1 MVRFNEKKQIV
12 SYENSIKKS
21 NDFSMSKLNQG
32 LTLHQMQL
40 FAYAIYCTQQNGQTE
55 FHKAEFEK
63 KFNQEKYQT
72 AHAKIDSDKIMGLR
86 IAFEDFENDKFKF
99 TNVFSEMEYDSGK
112 FIFNWNPKILPH
124 IIDLKEKYITT
135 DLTITSKF
143 KSSFSWT
150 LYEYLKA
157 HYGYWHK
164 PLSKEAI
171 SRLFGIEKVV
181 SYRKNTSLLKRK
193 VLDVAIVEINE
204 HTEFNV
210 WYQEE
215 KEGRS
220 IIGIDLHWSTGKKEA
235 AATKSQ
241 IKELNTII
249 HAVMDD
255 MFTYVNVSNDEDR
268 VQAIDLVS
276 KLRDYIKY
284 TIEPVEITQQ
294 YAADLLERAK
304 IYFKQLQLI
313 LERNNVQKPKNIFYN
328 WLEER
333 ED

>member
-1 MVRFNEKKQIV
+1 MVRVNEKTKLI
-12 SYENSIKKS
+12 SYENTIIKS
-21 NDFSMSKLNQG
+21 NEFSMSKLNQG

-40 FAYAIYCTQQNGQTE
+40 FAYAIYCTQKNGQTE
-55 FHKAEFEK
+55 FHKADFEK

-86 IAFEDFENDKFKF
+86 IAFDDLENDKFKF
-99 TNVFSEMEYDSGK
+99 TNVFSDMEYDNGK
-112 FIFNWNPKILPH
+112 FIFGWNSKILPH

-164 PLSKEAI
+164 PFSKDALL
-171 SRLFGIEKVV
+171 RLFSVETKKTYVNN
-181 SYRKNTSLLKRK
+181 SARFKKT
-193 VLDVAIVEINE
+193 VLDVAIAEINE

-215 KEGRS
+215 KRGRA
-220 IIGIDLHWSTGKKEA
+220 IVGFDLHWSTGTKEA

-249 HAVMDD
+249 HTVIDD

-268 VQAIDLVS
+268 NQAIDLVN
-276 KLRDYIKY
+276 KLRDYIKHI
-284 TIEPVEITQQ
+284 IEPVEITQQ
-294 YAADLLERAK
+294 YANELLDRAK

-313 LERNNVQKPKNIFYN
+313 LERNNVPMPKKIFYN

-333 ED
+333 E